1 MHRRFFKYSLRAVQ
15 NVEKRVILIIV
26 TVNIIVFIFVQIFS
40 IMPAKVTTLKQLAIE
55 YGVCRNTFRKWI
67 KPIEKQLK
75 LTRQPLRAWQ
85 VKMIFEF
92 LDMP

>member
-1 MHRRFFKYSLRAVQ
+1 MKLE
-15 NVEKRVILIIV
+15 EKHDILHADIVPVIML
-26 TVNIIVFIFVQIFS
+26 IFVQIFS
-40 IMPAKVTTLKQLAIE
+40 VMPAKVTTLKQLAIE

-75 LTRQPLRAWQ
+75 LTRRPLREWQ

-92 LDMP
+92 LDRP